1 MASVVRKIAG
11 TDPRTNVVG
20 QAHPDMHSVVYRG
33 YPGIDTDFS
42 MRLTSLPFELQDLNA
57 TYTRN
62 SVKNVVQNGA
72 LVALSAN
79 QFGTSYD
86 DVAAQYGYVPEPA
99 ATNLATNSDGNAAT
113 YTVSNTAD
121 GTAVPGF
128 TNGIAFGDNSVQRSA
143 TKAIS
148 VTSGTTYSIS
158 FFIIMDDG
166 NAPVVGTT
174 NILGDFS
181 ITCNAVIATT
191 KLERVIGSSVYRV
204 SASIAAA
211 ATSSQPLGCIKY
223 TGQSARTFRITGIQV
238 ETGLRATSYIATAGS
253 TASRSADVLTVPLW
267 VNNVK
272 DSQDFSTANWS
283 RTNCTV
289 TTSGTAPD
297 GSATAQLIT
306 VTTTASAQ
314 VNSALFKAPASTVT
328 VSQYVKQGNKPTA
341 LLVLRNATTSTNF
354 TVGTLTFATGV
365 VTGTG
370 WAATDVGNGWFRCT
384 YTNQPGDVISVGDSL
399 AVYPLSSASRTA
411 GDTQYA
417 WGFQLE
423 PGSVA
428 TAYRRT
434 VNNLEYAR
442 NMASFS
448 DGNAATYTVSNVSD
462 GTAVPS
468 FTNGLAFGIN
478 SVDRTASKTIT
489 LVVGVT
495 YTVSIY
501 VIMDDLGVPVAGGS
515 YASGDFRMLIDGY
528 GTTAGTAV
536 HVGNNVYRVSAT
548 FTCITGGARAC
559 GLGKYTGQSARTF
572 RASGIQVEVGSTLTD
587 YEPTNTITPSAN
599 ANIVGYNSA
608 GYTLSSDYRND
619 VATSGTLLRVSQDAS
634 NFTRTYT
641 TSSGNVEGLS
651 YVAASVTGAA
661 SSTSGLTRNKF
672 AMSFAASNFKAA
684 KNGSTV
690 ASTSGALPPT
700 PTTLNFD
707 QLGTTGQLNGF
718 IYRAQLIPIAL
729 TQAQLNGLTT

>member
-1 MASVVRKIAG
+1 MTIFAG
-11 TDPRTNVVG
+11 LAKQRAAMVVG
-20 QAHPDMHSVVYRG
+20 
-33 YPGIDTDFS
+33 DFDFRNNGS
-42 MRLTSLPFELQDLNA
+42 QLTALPAILTALNA

-72 LVALSAN
+72 MVALTAN

-86 DVAAQYGYVPEPA
+86 PVAGAYGYVPEPA
-99 ATNLATNSDGNAAT
+99 ATNLATNSDGAAST
-113 YTVSNTAD
+113 YICNNTAD

-128 TNGIAFGDNSVQRSA
+128 TSGIAFGDNSVTRTAYKQVS
-143 TKAIS
+143 I
-148 VTSGTTYSIS
+148 TSGTTYSVS
-158 FFIIMDDG
+158 VFLQMDDG
-166 NAPVVGTT
+166 ADPVLGGTNST
-174 NILGDFS
+174 GDMS
-181 ITCNAVIATT
+181 LVIDGRLATGN
-191 KLERVIGSSVYRV
+191 LIVQRIGSSSVYRI
-204 SASIAAA
+204 SANLASLNT
-211 ATSSQPLGCIKY
+211 ATRTFGVVKY

-238 ETGLRATSYIATAGS
+238 ETGLRATSYIATTGS

-272 DSQDFSTANWS
+272 DSQDGSTGNWT

-297 GSATAQLIT
+297 GSATAQLL
-306 VTTTASAQ
+306 TASSTVAITAYN
-314 VNSALFKAPASTVT
+314 NSCKAPSTNVTASI
-328 VSQYVKQGNKPTA
+328 YVKAGNKPTA
-341 LLVLRNATTSTNF
+341 IVGLRNGTTYTTF
-354 TVGTLTFATGV
+354 QTGTLTFATGEI
-365 VTGTG
+365 TGAG
-370 WAATDVGNGWFRCT
+370 WTATNVGSGWFLCT
-384 YTNQPGDVISVGDSL
+384 FTQSSGISVGDTL
-399 AVYPLSSASRTA
+399 YIYPFITQLLTS
-411 GDTQYA
+411 GDTSYF
-417 WGFQLE
+417 WGAQIE

-478 SVDRTASKTIT
+478 SVDRTAGKTIT

-548 FTCITGGARAC
+548 FTCITGGARLC

-599 ANIVGYNSA
+599 ANIKGYNSA
-608 GYTLSSDYRND
+608 GYTLFSDYRND

-634 NFTRTYT
+634 NFMRTYT

-690 ASTSGALPPT
+690 ASTSGALPPN

-707 QLGTTGQLNGF
+707 QGGTTGQLNGF
-718 IYRAQLIPIAL
+718 LYRAQLIPKAL